1 MPFELVNEPFDKLL
15 ASLNI
20 NRLLAV
26 VPSIP
31 HVLQSLTCRT
41 KNSAHAQQRT
51 TTCYYRTSDQARI
64 DLRVIWDQ
72 PASRT
77 RRMGPPNTDRRS
89 SQFAILF
96 SDISKVPEI
105 LQLHAN
111 ERHQS
116 EAGIQYSFNQKEC
129 YRASAFPSYVISH
142 SGYLFNI
149 ITKIIQQSQSST

>member
-1 MPFELVNEPFDKLL
+1 M
-15 ASLNI
+15 
-20 NRLLAV
+20 
-26 VPSIP
+26 
-31 HVLQSLTCRT
+31 
-41 KNSAHAQQRT
+41 
-51 TTCYYRTSDQARI
+51 
-64 DLRVIWDQ
+64 RVIWDQ

-129 YRASAFPSYVISH
+129 YRASAFPYICHFSFGIPFQYYHKDYTTIAELNMNLVRIRFFVFH
-142 SGYLFNI
+142 LFLLASPRE
-149 ITKIIQQSQSST
+149 TLT